1 MKKLKIAVIIM
12 VVLAVVI
19 AIVPYQCGLVLRDG
33 GSRHWQSLTWEIHHY
48 HRPYPI
54 GSEEV
59 GWFEGWRISVF
70 GKTIRDDYYS
80 RFGHS

>member
-1 MKKLKIAVIIM
+1 MKKLKLTVIIV

-33 GSRHWQSLTWEIHHY
+33 GSQHWQALTWEIHHY
-48 HRPYPI
+48 HRMMPI
-54 GSEEV
+54 ESGEE

-70 GKTIRDDYYS
+70 GHTIRDDYYS